1 MVYKTLKNR
10 KKKIDKGT
18 KQVTNPT
25 TNKQKVQIDP
35 CSKIRKGFKLNPK
48 TGSCVQQR

>member
-18 KQVTNPT
+18 KQVTNP
-25 TNKQKVQIDP
+25 NKKKIQIDP
-35 CSKIRKGFKLNPK
+35 CPDGFKYNPQ
-48 TGSCVQQR
+48 TGSCVQQRP

>member
-1 MVYKTLKNR
+1 MEIKRTLERR
-10 KKKIDKGT
+10 KKKIDEGT
-18 KQVTNPT
+18 T
-25 TNKQKVQIDP
+25 TNKQKLQIDP